1 MPDACMD
8 QGASLRALTPR
19 ASLRLVAVIRHGD
32 PRAELPLLWQLCSA
46 LDACGDRVAVLDA
59 STPESQGHPGLLQLV
74 DHTLWLSDL
83 TQGTPAWPIL
93 PAALGLQA
101 LQHKDGAH
109 DPDLQALGQL
119 FKGYGVIVVYGR
131 TEPLAHW
138 LSACGAT
145 PLVAVSPAKAT
156 VLSAYQALKR
166 MHQAG
171 LAPTL
176 VSLMDQADENAQQ
189 QAESVRQT
197 MRHCAKTYL
206 GCETDVLTIRSDP
219 REEGLSDDIRRLA
232 LHLLEN
238 AVAICQDAVVPSWGT
253 TGAQA
258 PSIRSH

>member
-1 MPDACMD
+1 MPDACLD

-19 ASLRLVAVIRHGD
+19 ASLRLVAVVRHGD

-46 LDACGDRVAVLDA
+46 LEASGERVAVLDA
-59 STPESQGHPGLLQLV
+59 STLETQERPGLLQLMN
-74 DHTLWLSDL
+74 HTQWLSDL
-83 TQGTPAWPIL
+83 TADAPAWPIL

-101 LQHKDGAH
+101 LQTQAGERQA
-109 DPDLQALGQL
+109 DLKTLGHL

-131 TEPLAHW
+131 TEPLAGL

-166 MHQAG
+166 SLAAG
-171 LAPTL
+171 LTPTL
-176 VSLMDQADENAQQ
+176 VSLIADADGNAHPM
-189 QAESVRQT
+189 ADSVSQT
-197 MRHCAKTYL
+197 MRHCARTYL
-206 GCETDVLTIRSDP
+206 GREMAVLTIRSDL
-219 REEGLSDDIRRLA
+219 RAEGFSDDIRRLA

-238 AVAICQDAVVPSWGT
+238 AVAICQDALVQTWGGT
-253 TGAQA
+253 RENA